1 MQVPILTD
9 LVLIFALSLPVL
21 YICHRLN
28 IPTVVAFLLTGM
40 LIGPSGFDLIQ
51 SRDEVDILAEVGVVL
66 LLFTIG
72 IEFSLENLLRIKRT
86 VLIGGALQ
94 VVLTGTATFLIV
106 SAFGASAQI
115 AAFVGLLVT
124 HSSTTIMLK
133 ILQERGQ
140 IDAPHGGAA
149 LGVSIFQDV
158 CSVPMVLA
166 IPILAGTEALTPSS
180 LGILGAKIVGA
191 VTVVILLARW
201 LVPRVLYR
209 MARTQ
214 DNELFLLVVVF
225 VGFATAWLT
234 SQIGLSLALG
244 AFLAGLI
251 ISESEYSERA
261 LGSVLNFRDVF
272 TSFFFVSVGLLMDVR
287 IIMQSPFLVI
297 GIAVGI
303 ILMKFIM
310 AFSAV
315 LVLGLPFQTAAL
327 AGVALAQIGE
337 FAFVMLKPGLESGLL
352 TRETYGLILS
362 VSVITMIA
370 APFYI
375 MHATSI
381 VKQLERL
388 PIPNRI
394 RRGITKQPP
403 EAPESDLSEH
413 LIVIGYGLTGRNVVR
428 AAIEALIPY
437 EIIELNPDTVHAER
451 DNGEVI
457 HYGDASQPNV
467 LIYAGIKRAKVLV
480 ITIPDAVS
488 TRRIVEVARRL
499 NPDLHII
506 ARTRYVRE
514 MEQLYALG
522 ANEVIPEEYETSV
535 EIFSRVMHS
544 YLVPYDVIDRFIAEV
559 RADGYEML
567 RDSPVSAPI
576 HVVRHLQ
583 GLDIT
588 TFQVAKSAPVIG
600 RSLADISLR
609 KNHKVTALAIH
620 RAGDKINVP
629 DGDAVFHAGDLVVVA
644 GCPDRLAEVAPLF
657 RAPTDAPSEAE

>member
-1 MQVPILTD
+1 
-9 LVLIFALSLPVL
+9 
-21 YICHRLN
+21 
-28 IPTVVAFLLTGM
+28 M

-51 SRDEVDILAEVGVVL
+51 SRDEVDVLAEVGVVL

-106 SAFGASAQI
+106 SAFGASAQV

-133 ILQERGQ
+133 IFLERGQ
-140 IDAPHGGAA
+140 IDAPHSGAA

-303 ILMKFIM
+303 ILLKFIM

-437 EIIELNPDTVHAER
+437 EIIELNPDTVHTER
-451 DNGEVI
+451 RNGEVI

-467 LIYAGIKRAKVLV
+467 LLYAGVMRAKVLV

-499 NPDLHII
+499 NTDLHII

-567 RDSPVSAPI
+567 RDTPLVAPI

-588 TFQVAKSAPVIG
+588 TFQVAEHAPIVN
-600 RSLADISLR
+600 RSLADIGLR
-609 KNHKVTALAIH
+609 KNHEVTALTIH
-620 RAGDKINVP
+620 RSGKKINVP
-629 DGDAVFHAGDLVVVA
+629 DGDAVFHAGDLVVIA